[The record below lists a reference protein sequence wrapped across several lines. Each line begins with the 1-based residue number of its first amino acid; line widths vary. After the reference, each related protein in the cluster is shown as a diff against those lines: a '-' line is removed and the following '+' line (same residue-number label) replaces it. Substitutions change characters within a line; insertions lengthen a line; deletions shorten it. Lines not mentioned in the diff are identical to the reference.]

1 MKNILNF
8 STFHICINYWF
19 VLFSYDYYIIKVYNS
34 DPLSLFIIKPFVLL
48 LQFNTGNLTSHNNT
62 YRIITMQSTLY
73 EVL

>member
-8 STFHICINYWF
+8 STFHICINYRF
-19 VLFSYDYYIIKVYNS
+19 VLFSYDYHIIKVYNS

-48 LQFNTGNLTSHNNT
+48 LQFNTGNLTSHNT